1 MTWLFVIGLGEDGIA
16 GLAPAARTLV
26 DQAEVLVGGER
37 HLAMV
42 PPGRAERLPWR
53 RPLADTVG
61 EVAARRGKRVAVLA
75 TGDPLWYGVA
85 TVLARHFTREEMLV
99 IPGLSAFN
107 LAAARLLWPL
117 ADCTTITLHGRP
129 LERLA
134 LHLAPG
140 ARLLILSEDGTT
152 PATVAAYLTACGW
165 GESRLAVLEH
175 MSGARERRVDGTA
188 ASWRHERCADLNTL
202 AVECVAGPGTRL
214 LSRAAGLP
222 DDAFR
227 HDGQITKRVV
237 RAATLAAL
245 APLPGALLWDVGAG
259 AGSIAI
265 EWLRLD
271 GGRAIAIEREP
282 ARAALIA
289 ANSAELGVPKLE
301 IVTGQAPAALVDL
314 PRPDA
319 VFLGGGVATPGL
331 VEAAWSALAPRGRL
345 VANAVTLAG
354 ETRLADWHARHGGR
368 LTRIAVSEAEP
379 LGSGHAWRPHLPV
392 TQLVL
397 VKEAAA

>member
-1 MTWLFVIGLGEDGIA
+1 MTWLSVIGLGEDGLA
-16 GLAPAARTLV
+16 GLAPAARMLV
-26 DQAEVLVGGER
+26 EQAEVLVGGER

-42 PPGRAERLPWR
+42 PPGRCERLPWR

-61 EVAARRGKRVAVLA
+61 EIDARRGKRVAVLA

-85 TVLARHFTREEMLV
+85 TLLSRHFGREEMLV
-99 IPGLSAFN
+99 VPGLSAFS

-117 ADCTTITLHGRP
+117 ADCATITLHGRP
-129 LERLA
+129 IGRLA

-140 ARLLILSEDGTT
+140 ARLLILSEDGGT
-152 PATVAAYLTACGW
+152 PAAVAAYLSARGW
-165 GESRLAVLEH
+165 GESRLAVFER
-175 MSGARERRVDGTA
+175 MGGADERRLDGTA
-188 ASWRHERCADLNTL
+188 ASWSHARVADLNTL
-202 AVECVAGPGTRL
+202 AVECVAGSGARF

-222 DDAFR
+222 DDTFR
-227 HDGQITKRVV
+227 HDGQITKRAV
-237 RAATLAAL
+237 RAVTLSAL

-289 ANSAELGVPKLE
+289 ANAVELGVPELE
-301 IVTGQAPAALVDL
+301 IVAGEAPAMLRDL

-319 VFLGGGVATPGL
+319 IFVGGGIATPGL
-331 VEAAWSALAPRGRL
+331 IDVAWSALAPRGRL

-379 LGSGHAWRPHLPV
+379 LGAGHAWRPQLPV

-397 VKEAAA
+397 AKDAAA